1 MTSLFG
7 VESNYYSMPSLA
19 TLSLYHLSLH
29 SKHSNTEIV
38 NCGQNTDREGKKD
51 DVNVICTHQKQ
62 KKNQRKQKQ
71 IIVQSFRLLC

>member
-1 MTSLFG
+1 M
-7 VESNYYSMPSLA
+7 
-19 TLSLYHLSLH
+19 SLYHLSLH

-38 NCGQNTDREGKKD
+38 NCGQSTHTEGKKK
-51 DVNVICTHQKQ
+51 DVNVVCTHQKQ